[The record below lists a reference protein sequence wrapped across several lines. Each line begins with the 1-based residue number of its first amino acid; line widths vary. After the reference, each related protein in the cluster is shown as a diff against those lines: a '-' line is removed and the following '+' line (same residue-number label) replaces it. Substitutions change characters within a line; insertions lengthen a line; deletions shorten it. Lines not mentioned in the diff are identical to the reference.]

1 MNPLSVSSF
10 ANMFSHSLGCL
21 FVLFRVSFAVQKVLN
36 LIKSHWFFFVLID
49 ITLGGGSEKILL
61 WFISESVW
69 PSFPSRVLC
78 YLVFYL
84 GLSSILHLL
93 LCVVL
98 GSVLISFFSMWLSRF
113 HGIIYWRYSLFS
125 IVCSRFYCHR
135 LVDCRRVGLILG
147 FLSCST
153 DVHFCLCASTIWFW
167 CLVE

>member
-1 MNPLSVSSF
+1 MNPLSLSSF

-21 FVLFRVSFAVQKVLN
+21 FVLFRVSFAVQKLLN
-36 LIKSHWFFFVLID
+36 LIKSHWFFCSYCYYSRIMRRYCFGLYQRVFGLC
-49 ITLGGGSEKILL
+49 
-61 WFISESVW
+61 
-69 PSFPSRVLC
+69 FPSRVLC

-98 GSVLISFFSMWLSRF
+98 GSVLFSFFSLWLSWF